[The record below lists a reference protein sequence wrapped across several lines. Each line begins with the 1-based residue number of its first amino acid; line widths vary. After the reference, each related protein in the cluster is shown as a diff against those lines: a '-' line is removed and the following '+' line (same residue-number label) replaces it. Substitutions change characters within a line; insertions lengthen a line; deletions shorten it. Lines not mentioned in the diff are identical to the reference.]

1 MSDAVRHNAAN
12 EHDSSSLRSTIEWLR
27 AEGHLLETEKEVDPD
42 LKLTGLQKHLDG
54 GSPIRLVKARMVD
67 AWALA
72 DAIGEAAAW
81 QIRPHAEMGPIA
93 CYLPAM
99 ALSATPPAVGATA
112 PLLGQHNDY
121 VFAELLGLSQAEIE
135 TYQASGVFGA

>member
-81 QIRPHAEMGPIA
+81 QIRPTPKW
-93 CYLPAM
+93 
-99 ALSATPPAVGATA
+99 ALSPVICRPWRSRPRRRPSARRRRCW
-112 PLLGQHNDY
+112 
-121 VFAELLGLSQAEIE
+121 
-135 TYQASGVFGA
+135 ASTTTTSSPSCWD